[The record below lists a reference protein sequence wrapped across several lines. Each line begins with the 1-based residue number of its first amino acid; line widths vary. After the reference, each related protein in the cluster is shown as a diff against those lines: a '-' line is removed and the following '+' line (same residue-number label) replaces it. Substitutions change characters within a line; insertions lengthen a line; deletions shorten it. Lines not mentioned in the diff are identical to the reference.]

1 MAAIPLLLTTGDS
14 RRDARLRDVVAL
26 VEEALPGRI
35 RSYYLFGS
43 VADGSAV
50 ATSDL
55 DLFLV
60 AATPLTAD
68 EEARLADIARTAM
81 SLGGG
86 VDLAVIDEGTLLREG
101 HFRIAAGGRLLHGVE
116 LRPRIPPTS
125 LSAYLRRYAQA
136 PWDYIAQVLRREAF
150 LAAGYLAYPL
160 RHPDPGGEFYGYD
173 RPRLPHGDEPLPN
186 IHALVA
192 TACWIATVAVALHA
206 GRMVPAKSAS
216 VRNYGE
222 VIGDAWAPWLE
233 ELYDTGRRRWE
244 YRVPDDPAGR
254 RHLRDLCGPM
264 LAFENHYLRLYRRFL
279 LSELGQGAEA
289 RLAAARRLGEAT
301 FPDPAL
307 REALAGLAN
316 DDDQRMREAAS
327 VARSRIAREEAR

>member
-1 MAAIPLLLTTGDS
+1 MREIPLLLTTGDS
-14 RRDARLRDVVAL
+14 RRDAHLRNVVAL

-68 EEARLADIARTAM
+68 EEARRADIARTATM
-81 SLGGG
+81 PGGG
-86 VDLAVIDEGTLLREG
+86 IDLLVIDEGTLLREG
-101 HFRIAAGGRLLHGVE
+101 HFRIAMSGRLLYGTE
-116 LRPRIPPTS
+116 LRPRIPPTPLPS
-125 LSAYLRRYAQA
+125 YLRRYAQA
-136 PWDYIAQVLRREAF
+136 PWDYIVQVLRREAF

-160 RHPDPGGEFYGYD
+160 RHPDPGGEFYGYN
-173 RPRLPHGDEPLPN
+173 RPRLPHGGEPLPN

-192 TACWIATVAVALHA
+192 TACWIASVAVALQT

-216 VRNYGE
+216 VHIYRE
-222 VIGDAWAPWLE
+222 AIGDEWAPWLDD
-233 ELYDTGRRRWE
+233 LYDTGRQRWE
-244 YRVPDDPAGR
+244 YRVPADPAGR

-264 LAFENHYLRLYRRFL
+264 LAFENHYLRLYRHFL
-279 LSELGQGAEA
+279 LVELTRGTEA
-289 RLAAARRLGEAT
+289 KLAAARRLNEAV

-307 REALAGLAN
+307 REVL
-316 DDDQRMREAAS
+316 AAS
-327 VARSRIAREEAR
+327 VALSRIAQEEAR